1 MAVRATREVVFDAS
15 PEAILDALADIE
27 EVPSWST
34 VHRHAEVLDRHP
46 DGRPH
51 HVKAT
56 LKIMGITDKEVLEYH
71 WGRDWVVWDAK
82 DTFQQRGQHGEY
94 NLTRLGDKTK
104 VRFDIIIDLAAP
116 IPAFLM
122 NRAKKIV
129 LEAAVDRLRCRV
141 TRFYG

>member
-34 VHRHAEVLDRHP
+34 VHRHTEVLDRHP
-46 DGRPH
+46 DGRPY

-56 LKIMGITDKEVLEYH
+56 LKILGITDKELLEYH
-71 WGRDWVVWDAK
+71 WGRDWVVWDAT
-82 DTFQQRGQHGEY
+82 DTFRQRGQHGEY
-94 NLTRLGDKTK
+94 NLTRLGDQTR
-104 VRFDIIIDLAAP
+104 VRFDIVVDLSAP
-116 IPAFLM
+116 IPEFLIK
-122 NRAKKIV
+122 RVKKI
-129 LEAAVDRLRCRV
+129 LLDAAIDRLRCRV